1 MSASTASV
9 EVNKIIIPEYQPP
22 KDLSPAE
29 AGVLYDTKFG
39 DREVTATI
47 VDLAMRKFISINLV
61 PEDEFADGNKV
72 FEFTLLR
79 DDDDLFD
86 LLDHEQAI
94 LNGLFGVVSSR
105 FTERVQKG
113 LVDPVAKAQAE
124 RYRVGT
130 KESMIGNTVRID
142 ELKPYF
148 YQYVRDAHNRI
159 YQNLIA
165 GGYITQSNP
174 LIRTLLMIVGI
185 SGIIVLLIEIFHG
198 PITRTFPELPLSAFD
213 SNIAIGAGI
222 IGSVLLS
229 LGIALGVHDKRSGR
243 TPHGKKAKQYI
254 DGFLLYLRIAEA
266 DRLKGTQSPHT
277 VEYSNSGAEIY
288 RTYLP
293 YAIALG
299 LEKDWTS
306 KFDPSYKEET
316 KWISENDDGRS
327 VLSASIAAALIIGRL
342 LQGILEV

>member
-1 MSASTASV
+1 MSKSTASV
-9 EVNKIIIPEYQPP
+9 EINKIIIPEYQPP

-29 AGVLYDTKFG
+29 AGVLYDTQFG

-61 PEDEFADGNKV
+61 SEDEFADGNKV

-79 DDDDLFD
+79 DDDGLFD
-86 LLDHEQAI
+86 LLDHEKAV

-105 FTERVQKG
+105 FTEMIQTN
-113 LVDPVAKAQAE
+113 LTDPAAKFQAE

-130 KESMIGNTVRID
+130 QESMIGNTVRID

-159 YQNLIA
+159 YQNLI
-165 GGYITQSNP
+165 GEGYITRSNP
-174 LIRTLLMIVGI
+174 ALRISLTILGVSGLIVFLVQIFHSPITALLPQIKLPALDINVTIAVAIIGATLL
-185 SGIIVLLIEIFHG
+185 S
-198 PITRTFPELPLSAFD
+198 
-213 SNIAIGAGI
+213 IGT
-222 IGSVLLS
+222 
-229 LGIALGVHDKRSGR
+229 ALGVYEKRSGR
-243 TPHGKKAKQYI
+243 TPHGEKAKQYI
-254 DGFLLYLRIAEA
+254 DGFLLYLRVAEA

-288 RTYLP
+288 KTYLP

-306 KFDPSYKEET
+306 KFDSSYKEET
-316 KWISENDDGRS
+316 AWLHENSDGRS
-327 VLSASIAAALIIGRL
+327 VLAASITAALTIGRVL
-342 LQGILEV
+342 